1 MTAAKLTYGIFY
13 SCFVLVIFVA
23 MFFEASYLVYVKPSI
38 PISLILVSIFGS
50 EKMNLY
56 YIISMVI
63 LMVNDTFVYLNF
75 KEYFD
80 LVAVCIITFYL
91 LCMLLLRKFIALK
104 DLQIKKIITFPIIT
118 SGLLMGYLIVSI
130 SQLVLPSLMES
141 IVSFFAILIALL
153 SFALTCFLI
162 YIIDRYK
169 GNVRLF
175 ASANCCLFVNALLL
189 INHFY
194 YHTRIFTVLVNVAE
208 IAGLYFFLR
217 FLMEAKQGEM
227 IDEKNQYL

>member
-1 MTAAKLTYGIFY
+1 
-13 SCFVLVIFVA
+13 VVILVA
-23 MFFEASYLVYVKPSI
+23 MFFEESYLVYAKPSI
-38 PISLILVSIFGS
+38 PISLMLVSVFGS
-50 EKMNLY
+50 EKINPY
-56 YIISMVI
+56 YILSM
-63 LMVNDTFVYLNF
+63 LLLLVNDTFVYLDF
-75 KEYFD
+75 TKYFD
-80 LVAVCIITFYL
+80 FIAVTIIGFYTLCIL
-91 LCMLLLRKFIALK
+91 MLRKFIALK
-104 DLQIKKIITFPIIT
+104 ELEIKKIITFPIII
-118 SGLLMGYLIVSI
+118 SGILMGYLIVSI
-130 SQLVLPSLMES
+130 SQLVLPSLMDS
-141 IVSFFAILIALL
+141 IVSFFAILIGLL
-153 SFALTCFLI
+153 SFALTCFFI

-227 IDEKNQYL
+227 KDERNQYL